1 MTGRPRSWTDA
12 QLVAATETCGSIA
25 EVIRVLG
32 LKPGGGTYQHIHHR
46 MRVLNISILQHDPWA
61 WMKQP
66 GANTGGRQMPL
77 SEALTSPSP
86 YMNIAKLR
94 KRLLRAGLKQ
104 NCCEVCGVIEW
115 MGKSLTCQLDH
126 IDGDRANNC
135 LDNLRMLCPNCH
147 AQTETW
153 CRRRSDRP
161 T

>member
-1 MTGRPRSWTDA
+1 
-12 QLVAATETCGSIA
+12 
-25 EVIRVLG
+25 
-32 LKPGGGTYQHIHHR
+32 

-104 NCCEVCGVIEW
+104 NCCEVCDVIEW